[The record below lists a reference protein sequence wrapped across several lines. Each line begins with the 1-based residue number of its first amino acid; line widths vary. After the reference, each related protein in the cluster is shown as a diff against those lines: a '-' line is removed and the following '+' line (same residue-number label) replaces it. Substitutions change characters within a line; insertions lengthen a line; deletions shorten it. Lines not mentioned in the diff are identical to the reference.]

1 MNPGISETPMSET
14 PDSEQMFAEATAWYY
29 RLQADDVTPE
39 DQAGFAAWQAAGAA
53 QALAWDEVILL
64 LGALQAPAVQLREQ
78 QRQQWR
84 RPARRTW
91 RKVAQGVAAALL
103 LGLLVGQTP
112 YVNRWRADYATA
124 TGESRSIQL
133 EDGSQ
138 LQLNT
143 DTAIQ
148 VTLARGERRVRLL
161 RGEAWFDVARDPAR
175 PFVVNAGEGWVRV
188 VGTHFSVA
196 SDAGQTRVK
205 VGQGRVEVNAG
216 SGPGVF
222 LGPGQAVEYVAGSL
236 AALHPFDPASAFAW
250 RQRQLVFSQQPLAE
264 VVAEL
269 NRYWPGQTVLLGEG
283 LRQRKVSGVFEID
296 KPDAVLKALTHT
308 LGLRAEQYTPW
319 LRILRKG

>member
-1 MNPGISETPMSET
+1 MSET

-39 DQAGFAAWQAAGAA
+39 DQAAFAAWKAVGAA
-53 QALAWDEVILL
+53 QMQAWDEVIQL
-64 LGALQAPAVQLREQ
+64 LGALQAPAAQLREQ

-84 RPARRTW
+84 KPARRSW
-91 RKVAQGVAAALL
+91 RKVAQSVAAALL
-103 LGLLVGQTP
+103 LGSLVGQTP
-112 YVNRWRADYATA
+112 YVDRWRADYATA
-124 TGESRSIQL
+124 TGESRSVRL
-133 EDGSQ
+133 DDGSHV
-138 LQLNT
+138 QLNT
-143 DTAIQ
+143 DTALQ
-148 VTLARGERRVRLL
+148 VTLAQGERRVRLL

-175 PFVVNAGEGWVRV
+175 PFVVSAGEGWVRV

-196 SDAGQTRVK
+196 SDTGQTRVK

-216 SGPGVF
+216 SGSGVF
-222 LGPGQAVEYVAGSL
+222 LGPGQAVEYAAGSL
-236 AALHPFDPASAFAW
+236 AALHPFDQASAFAW

-319 LRILRKG
+319 LRILREG